1 MDESFY
7 EYIINFLGIYL
18 LTKKFH
24 AYIDVANFVVR
35 TMLVQNP
42 NNTID

>member
-7 EYIINFLGIYL
+7 EYIINILGTYL

-24 AYIDVANFVVR
+24 VYIDGANFVVK
-35 TMLVQNP
+35 TMLVQNL

>member
-7 EYIINFLGIYL
+7 EYIINTLGTYL
-18 LTKKFH
+18 LTKKSH
-24 AYIDVANFVVR
+24 VYIDVANFVVR
-35 TMLVQNP
+35 TILVQNP

>member
-1 MDESFY
+1 MVESFY
-7 EYIINFLGIYL
+7 EYNINFLGIYL

-42 NNTID
+42 NNAID